1 MKQHPIADAGELCRI
16 TLTRPLPHL
25 GGGLLAGF
33 RPMRSRPLMAIL
45 LLAPTG
51 LTCCGAMTSSETK
64 LDDRTFKIEGPGVP
78 GGADAPNRR
87 MAERVCPGG
96 YRVLDSQRFKES
108 SGDFADSADI
118 HTNWTIRCL

>member
-1 MKQHPIADAGELCRI
+1 VGAN
-16 TLTRPLPHL
+16 L
-25 GGGLLAGF
+25 GGGLLS
-33 RPMRSRPLMAIL
+33 RSGPICRALLMAIL

-51 LTCCGAMTSSETK
+51 LTGCSAMSSQATK
-64 LDDRTFKIEGPGVP
+64 LDERTFRIEGPGVP
-78 GGADAPNRR
+78 GGAEAPNRR

-96 YRVLDSQRFKES
+96 YRVLDSQRFKTS